1 MAWDQWLIIAGFHV
15 FIVAML
21 ALDLGVF
28 QRKSHSV
35 SSKEAAIWTTVWIS
49 LALAFA
55 FIGIRYFWHL
65 WDPARPQ
72 DGPHKALE
80 FFTGYLV
87 EFSLSVDNLFVFL
100 VIFRFFAVPD
110 HLRHRVLAWGIVGA
124 VILRATFIIAG
135 AALLHAFS
143 WMIYIFAAILLYT
156 AYRLFQSV
164 EEEIDPSKNRLLRLA
179 QRFLPVVHDYDS
191 NTFWVRREGKWYATP
206 LPLVLLV
213 VETTDVMFA
222 FDSIP
227 AIFGITRDPFI
238 VYTSNIFAIL
248 GLRSLYFLLANFLGR
263 FRYLTTGL
271 SIILGFV
278 GLKMIAEELVGNDQ
292 LETWGIGERTKILIS
307 LGVIAGILALSVIA
321 SLWAGPKE
329 PVEHPPE
336 AVSESPPTPGE
347 RGA

>member
-1 MAWDQWLIIAGFHV
+1 MDHWLIIAGFHV

-35 SSKEAAIWTTVWIS
+35 SSKEAAIWTAVWIS

-55 FIGIRYFWHL
+55 LGIRYFWHL
-65 WDPARPQ
+65 WDPAKPQ

-156 AYRLFQSV
+156 AYKLFHSV
-164 EEEIDPSKNRLLRLA
+164 EEEIDPSKNRVLRLA

-271 SIILGFV
+271 AVILAFV
-278 GLKMIAEELVGNDQ
+278 GAKMIGEELFDQ
-292 LETWGIGERTKILIS
+292 QLQAWGIGQTEKILIS
-307 LGVIAGILALSVIA
+307 LGVVVGILAVSVVA
-321 SLWAGPKE
+321 SLRAGPKE
-329 PVEHPPE
+329 SVEHPPE
-336 AVSESPPTPGE
+336 AMSETPPQQTQNQL
-347 RGA
+347 